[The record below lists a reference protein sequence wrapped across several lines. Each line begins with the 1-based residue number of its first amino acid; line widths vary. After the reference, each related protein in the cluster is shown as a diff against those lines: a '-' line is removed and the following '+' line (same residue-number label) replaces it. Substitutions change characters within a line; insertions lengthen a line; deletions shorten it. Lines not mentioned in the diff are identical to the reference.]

1 MKMQSGCVSV
11 VESDNRPWRRVV
23 SDLVRRDGAGQG
35 RMPVDGEAEPSSYRL
50 QQDDSFEEI
59 VIMKTSSRLL
69 VGCVWALALV
79 MALLSYG
86 CAV

>member
-1 MKMQSGCVSV
+1 
-11 VESDNRPWRRVV
+11 
-23 SDLVRRDGAGQG
+23 
-35 RMPVDGEAEPSSYRL
+35 MPVDGEAEPSSYRL